1 MIFSELY
8 GVYYSTMAKII
19 EKAIKNPLNKQDIE
33 KIIKENAFDESVMN
47 IIKAIEEEQWNLI
60 KKDGTTPLKHKPT
73 LPLTT
78 LQKMWLK
85 SIFLD
90 SRIKLFIDDIPKLD
104 DIEPL
109 FLKEDIYFF
118 DRYLDADNY
127 EDKKYIKNFRL
138 IMDAIENSYPLKIN
152 MKNKKDKEVNVVFL
166 PKSLEYSKKDD
177 KFRVV
182 GINKKHINI
191 SRINLGR
198 IISLERYEGNF
209 DFSKSVV
216 IENEE
221 SQRFVDFELIDERNA
236 LERIMFNFSYFKKE
250 VVKIEDK
257 RYKVKMFYDKSDETG
272 ILIEILSFGTMIKVT
287 GPDHFINIIKDRLLK
302 QKSCD
307 I

>member
-60 KKDGTTPLKHKPT
+60 KKDGTTPLKHSPT

-182 GINKKHINI
+182 GINKKHT

-198 IISLERYEGNF
+198 IISWERYEGNF

-257 RYKVKMFYDKSDETG
+257 RYKVKMFYDKSDETE

>member
-19 EKAIKNPLNKQDIE
+19 EKAIKAPLNKRDIE

-47 IIKAIEEEQWNLI
+47 IIKAIEDEQWGLI

-73 LPLTT
+73 LPLTI
-78 LQKMWLK
+78 LQKRWLK
-85 SIFLD
+85 SVFLD

-104 DIEPL
+104 DVEPL
-109 FLKEDIYFF
+109 FLQEDIYFF

-127 EDKKYIKNFRL
+127 KDEKYIKNFRL
-138 IMDAIENSYPLKIN
+138 IMDSIEHSYPLKIN
-152 MKNKKDKEVNVVFL
+152 MKNKKDNEACIIFL
-166 PKSLEYSKKDD
+166 PKSLEYSEKDD

-182 GINKKHINI
+182 GINEKHI
-191 SRINLGR
+191 SKINLAR
-198 IISLERYEGNF
+198 VISLERYKGNF
-209 DFSKSVV
+209 DFSKSAVM
-216 IENEE
+216 ENEE
-221 SQRFVDFELIDERNA
+221 SQRFVEFELIDERNA

-250 VVKIEDK
+250 VAKIEDNH
-257 RYKVKMFYDKSDETG
+257 YKVKMFYDKSNETE

-287 GPDHFINIIKDRLLK
+287 GPEHFINIIKDRLLR

>member
-19 EKAIKNPLNKQDIE
+19 EKAIKNPLNKQDTE

-60 KKDGTTPLKHKPT
+60 KKDGTTPLKYKPT

-182 GINKKHINI
+182 GINKKHT

-198 IISLERYEGNF
+198 IISLEGYEGNF

-257 RYKVKMFYDKSDETG
+257 RYKVKMFYDKSDETE